1 MNKIQYALIHF
12 KPLDSLK
19 IPSDFFMQIPLKKVF
34 GHNFVSKYAHFI
46 LIFCHVLEINKY
58 FLFH

>member
-46 LIFCHVLEINKY
+46 LIF
-58 FLFH
+58 